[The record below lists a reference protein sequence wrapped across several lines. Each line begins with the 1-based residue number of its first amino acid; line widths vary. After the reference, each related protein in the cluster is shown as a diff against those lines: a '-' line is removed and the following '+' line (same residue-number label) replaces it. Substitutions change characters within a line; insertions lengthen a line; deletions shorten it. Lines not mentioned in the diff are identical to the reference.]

1 MDEVYF
7 AGFFFRSHQDRT
19 IFFRALKFERV
30 FLLKSENFQFS
41 KFRVLGIS
49 NNLKVANFL
58 NFEFDQFLKKKNIC
72 NSHELSNLLYTFH
85 NLEKFSNDLSRV
97 KKIILEI

>member
-1 MDEVYF
+1 MEEIYF
-7 AGFFFRSHQDRT
+7 VGFFFRSHQDRT
-19 IFFRALKFERV
+19 NFFRALKFERV

-58 NFEFDQFLKKKNIC
+58 NFEFDQFFKKKIYVIHTNYLIFYILFTILR
-72 NSHELSNLLYTFH
+72 NFPTIY
-85 NLEKFSNDLSRV
+85 LE
-97 KKIILEI
+97 

>member
-7 AGFFFRSHQDRT
+7 AGFFFRSHQDHT

-41 KFRVLGIS
+41 S
-49 NNLKVANFL
+49 SW
-58 NFEFDQFLKKKNIC
+58 NFE
-72 NSHELSNLLYTFH
+72 
-85 NLEKFSNDLSRV
+85 
-97 KKIILEI
+97 

>member
-19 IFFRALKFERV
+19 NFFRALKFERV

-58 NFEFDQFLKKKNIC
+58 NFKFDQFLKNIY

>member
-7 AGFFFRSHQDRT
+7 AGFCFRSHQDRT

-58 NFEFDQFLKKKNIC
+58 NFEFDQFFKKKNIC
-72 NSHELSNLLYTFH
+72 NSHESSNLLYTFH

>member
-1 MDEVYF
+1 MEEIYF

-58 NFEFDQFLKKKNIC
+58 NFEFDQFFKKKIYVIHTNYLIFYILFTILR
-72 NSHELSNLLYTFH
+72 NFPTIY
-85 NLEKFSNDLSRV
+85 LE
-97 KKIILEI
+97 

>member
-58 NFEFDQFLKKKNIC
+58 NFEFDQFFKKKIYVIHTNHLIFYILFTILR
-72 NSHELSNLLYTFH
+72 NFPTIY
-85 NLEKFSNDLSRV
+85 LE
-97 KKIILEI
+97 